1 MGSDR
6 WRTLLIEADE
16 AYQAVTGACL
26 RLAGGEV
33 EEVSGPQFALAA
45 LERSSFDLVIWGVP
59 SKGAP
64 NRLEVISEIRLRTQ
78 ALLLLLDGS
87 VEIAQLDLEAGAD
100 HWLPKPFAPGAL
112 VASVRAALRRSGAS
126 VLPPALRQ
134 EIRGMLLDGGRR
146 TLTFGGR
153 RIAFTR
159 QEWQLLS
166 ILISHAN
173 RFLSAREIIAA
184 GWRAGDHEGEQL
196 RTYVHRLRA
205 KLAPLNLPCQLLS
218 EHGQGYLLLFN
229 DHPQSAASVTA
240 VDESI
245 EAKHGSATA

>member
-87 VEIAQLDLEAGAD
+87 IEIAQLDLDPAVAGYAAVVFGHSHVPAIETRD
-100 HWLPKPFAPGAL
+100 GGCTAPGCDRPADWCDIHH
-112 VASVRAALRRSGAS
+112 VWHWGRRSHGHRANDH
-126 VLPPALRQ
+126 A
-134 EIRGMLLDGGRR
+134 G
-146 TLTFGGR
+146 
-153 RIAFTR
+153 RIAV
-159 QEWQLLS
+159 
-166 ILISHAN
+166 HG
-173 RFLSAREIIAA
+173 AA
-184 GWRAGDHEGEQL
+184 
-196 RTYVHRLRA
+196 
-205 KLAPLNLPCQLLS
+205 
-218 EHGQGYLLLFN
+218 
-229 DHPQSAASVTA
+229 
-240 VDESI
+240 
-245 EAKHGSATA
+245 